1 VSSRGGDVYA
11 VAWDADGKVTETV
24 TTVPKPGVRFALVK
38 ARPDQKPKG
47 KHYDGE
53 PANLS
58 VGVDDSSV
66 AKDSGV

>member
-1 VSSRGGDVYA
+1 MSTRGGDVYA
-11 VAWDADGKVTETV
+11 VGWDADGNVTETT
-24 TTVPKPGVRFALVK
+24 TTVPKAGVRFALVK

-47 KHYDGE
+47 KPYDGG

-66 AKDSGV
+66 SQDN

>member
-1 VSSRGGDVYA
+1 MAASKDVYA
-11 VAWDADGKVTETV
+11 VAWDADGNVTET
-24 TTVPKPGVRFALVK
+24 TTTAPKPGVRFALVK

-47 KHYDGE
+47 KPYDGG

-66 AKDSGV
+66 SQDN